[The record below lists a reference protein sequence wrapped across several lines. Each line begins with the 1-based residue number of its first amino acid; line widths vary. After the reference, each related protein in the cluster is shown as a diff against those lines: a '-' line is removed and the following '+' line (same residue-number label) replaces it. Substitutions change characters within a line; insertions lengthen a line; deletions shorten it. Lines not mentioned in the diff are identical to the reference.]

1 MKRNINRYATDPVA
15 FIDAL
20 VKKSE
25 LGKPFRL
32 MPHQREILRLAFQFD
47 ADGRLPWDTII
58 YSCPK
63 KSGKTTVNAALTLW
77 WAYMM
82 ESPNEI
88 LVIANDLEQSL
99 ARVFKSIVGI
109 LRHNKEL
116 GRGAEIQSKQI
127 TLSNGTTITA
137 IASEYAG
144 AAGSNH
150 GLTSWD
156 ELWGYTSES
165 SRRLYEELSPVPTRK
180 NSIRLIT
187 SYAGWENESDLLM
200 GLYKQGVDREEHPEG
215 QGERIHQELPIY
227 ANREAR
233 LFVYWD
239 HEPRMPWQTQAYYR
253 TQKRT
258 LRPGTYLRLHE
269 NRWAT
274 AEERFIT
281 PELWDPCVDRVLSP
295 MLANFDHALFVG
307 VDAGIKHDA
316 AAVVGVRW
324 DEKGEKLVL
333 ANHRIWRPTPRE
345 PLNLEETIEAH
356 LRDLHGR
363 YPVAEIL
370 ADPYQLHRSITT
382 LQAAGLPIREFP
394 QTTGNTTLMG
404 QTLFDLLNG
413 KNLRVYP
420 AEDMRTHA
428 LNTVAIESSR
438 GWRIAKE
445 KASAKIDAIV
455 ALAMACVAAI
465 QHGKL
470 YLGERLIESLGHQ
483 YIRPDWGTDAPSTGG
498 GHEPTLAEA
507 VDRLQDGGGGRDD
520 PFSAW

>member
-1 MKRNINRYATDPVA
+1 MKRNINRYVTDVA
-15 FIDAL
+15 FIDAW

-47 ADGRLPWDTII
+47 VDGRLPYDTIV

-63 KSGKTTVNAALTLW
+63 KSGKTTENAALTLW
-77 WAYMM
+77 WALTQ
-82 ESPNEI
+82 ESDNEI
-88 LVIANDLEQSL
+88 LICANDFDQAQ
-99 ARVFKSIVGI
+99 ARVFKTITR
-109 LRHNKEL
+109 LLKRNPEL
-116 GRGAEIQSKQI
+116 GRGAAIQADKI
-127 TLSNGTTITA
+127 ILDNGTTIQA

-156 ELWGYTSES
+156 ELWGYVSES

-187 SYAGWENESDLLM
+187 TYAGWEGESELLLS
-200 GLYKQGVDREEHPEG
+200 LYKQGVGREEHPEG
-215 QGERIHQELPIY
+215 QGERIHPELPVY
-227 ANREAR
+227 ANKEAR

-239 HEPRMPWQTQAYYR
+239 HEPRMPWQTERYYR

-281 PELWDPCVDRVLSP
+281 AELWEPCVDRSLSP
-295 MLANFDHALFVG
+295 MLSNFEHPLFVG
-307 VDAGIKHDA
+307 VDAGIKHDSS
-316 AAVVGVRW
+316 AVVAVRW
-324 DEKGEKLVL
+324 DEKAEKLVL
-333 ANHRIWRPTPRE
+333 ANHRIWKPTPKE
-345 PLNLEETIEAH
+345 PLNLEETIEAY
-356 LRDLHGR
+356 LRELCAR
-363 YPVAEIL
+363 YSVVEIL
-370 ADPYQLHRSITT
+370 ADPFQMHRSIMT

-394 QTTGNTTLMG
+394 QTMGNTTSMG
-404 QTLFDLLNG
+404 QAVFDLLNG
-413 KNLRVYP
+413 KNIKLYP
-420 AEDMRTHA
+420 AEDLRTHA
-428 LNTVAIESSR
+428 MNTVAIESSR

-445 KASAKIDAIV
+445 KARSKIDAIV
-455 ALAMACVAAI
+455 ALSMACVAAI
-465 QHGKL
+465 QHGKPSTE
-470 YLGERLIESLGHQ
+470 GIESFARPSSDDPFVQLG
-483 YIRPDWGTDAPSTGG
+483 DTGG
-498 GHEPTLAEA
+498 GH
-507 VDRLQDGGGGRDD
+507 DD

>member
-1 MKRNINRYATDPVA
+1 MKRNINRYTTDPVS
-15 FIDAL
+15 FIDRL

-63 KSGKTTVNAALTLW
+63 KSGKTTENAALTLW
-77 WAYMM
+77 WALTQ
-82 ESPNEI
+82 ESDNEI
-88 LVIANDLEQSL
+88 LICANDFDQAQ
-99 ARVFKSIVGI
+99 ARVFKTITRLLKRNPE
-109 LRHNKEL
+109 LR
-116 GRGAEIQSKQI
+116 RGASIQSDKI
-127 TLSNGTTITA
+127 ILDNGTTIQA

-156 ELWGYTSES
+156 ELWGYVSES

-200 GLYKQGVDREEHPEG
+200 GLYKQGVGKEEHPEG

-239 HEPRMPWQTQAYYR
+239 HEPRMPWQAQAYYR

-274 AEERFIT
+274 AEEKFIL
-281 PELWDPCVDRVLSP
+281 PEQWDACIDHKLSP
-295 MLANFDHALFVG
+295 MLSNHDYPLFVG
-307 VDAGIKHDA
+307 VDASTKHDSS
-316 AAVVGVRW
+316 AVVACRW
-324 DEKGEKLVL
+324 DDKGEKIIVG
-333 ANHRIWRPTPRE
+333 NHRIWKPTPRE
-345 PLNLEETIEAH
+345 PLDLEATVEAY
-356 LRDLHGR
+356 LRELCQR
-363 YPVAEIL
+363 FSVVEIL

-382 LQAAGLPIREFP
+382 LQSAGLPIKEFP
-394 QTTGNTTLMG
+394 QSTANTTLMG
-404 QTLFDLLNG
+404 QILFDLLNG
-413 KNLRVYP
+413 KNLVVYP
-420 AEDMRTHA
+420 SDELRQHA
-428 LNTVAIESSR
+428 LNAVAIESVR
-438 GWRIAKE
+438 GFRLAKE
-445 KASAKIDAIV
+445 KASQKIDAIV
-455 ALAMACVAAI
+455 ALSMACVAAI
-465 QHGKL
+465 QHGKPSTE
-470 YLGERLIESLGHQ
+470 GIESFA
-483 YIRPDWGTDAPSTGG
+483 RPPEDDPFIQFVDSGG
-498 GHEPTLAEA
+498 GRDPTLAEQL
-507 VDRLQDGGGGRDD
+507 DRLQHRGGGRDD

>member
-47 ADGRLPWDTII
+47 VDGRLPYDTIM

-63 KSGKTTVNAALTLW
+63 KSGKTTENAALTLW
-77 WAYMM
+77 WALTQ
-82 ESPNEI
+82 ESDNEI
-88 LVIANDLEQSL
+88 LICANDFDQAQ
-99 ARVFKSIVGI
+99 ARVFKTITR
-109 LRHNKEL
+109 LLKRNPEL
-116 GRGAEIQSKQI
+116 GHGAAIQSDKI
-127 TLSNGTTITA
+127 ILDNGTTIQA

-156 ELWGYTSES
+156 ELWGYVSES

-200 GLYKQGVDREEHPEG
+200 GLYKQGVSQEEHPEG
-215 QGERIHQELPIY
+215 QGERIHPELPIY

-233 LFVYWD
+233 LFCYWD

-281 PELWDPCVDRVLSP
+281 PELWDPCVDRTLSP
-295 MLANFDHALFVG
+295 MLPNFDHPLFVG
-307 VDAGIKHDA
+307 VDASTKHDSS
-316 AAVVGVRW
+316 AVVAVRW

-333 ANHRIWRPTPRE
+333 ASHRIWKPTPRE

-363 YPVAEIL
+363 YSVAEIL

-394 QTTGNTTLMG
+394 QTTANTTAMG
-404 QTLFDLLNG
+404 QVVFDLLNG
-413 KNLRVYP
+413 KNIKLYP
-420 AEDMRTHA
+420 AEDLRQHA
-428 LNTVAIESSR
+428 LNTVAVESSR

-445 KASAKIDAIV
+445 KAGSKIDAIV
-455 ALAMACVAAI
+455 ALSMACVAAI
-465 QHGKL
+465 RHGKPSTE
-470 YLGERLIESLGHQ
+470 GIESFA
-483 YIRPDWGTDAPSTGG
+483 RPP
-498 GHEPTLAEA
+498 E
-507 VDRLQDGGGGRDD
+507 DD
-520 PFSAW
+520 PFVQFVDSGVGRGALPDW